1 MQNIDF
7 LKKLKEEKLVVVVRG
22 KSLEEAIETAEACI
36 QGGVKFI
43 EITFTVPGASKII
56 NILSRKYNG
65 QDIYIGAGT
74 VLEIEVAKEA
84 LENGA
89 EYIVSPD
96 FNPYLSEYC
105 KKGNIA
111 YTPGVFSPSEVASAM
126 RGGCQVLK
134 LFPGDIA
141 KPQGLKALRGP
152 FPNASFMVTG
162 GVSYEN
168 MKEWFD
174 AGATAIGAG
183 SNLTIKAKNGDFN
196 GVREDAKMWVN
207 RIKEIFMS

>member
-105 KKGNIA
+105 KKG
-111 YTPGVFSPSEVASAM
+111 
-126 RGGCQVLK
+126 CQVLK